1 MNRPSDPDS
10 FVAPY
15 RIDLDIDID
24 DMIEDQQRVHA
35 ENWCYFNTQRRWFR
49 RVPKCPGPVEF
60 HFEDQNEAT
69 MFWLAN

>member
-1 MNRPSDPDS
+1 MNRQSDPAS

-15 RIDLDIDID
+15 RIDLDLDID
-24 DMIEDQQRVHA
+24 DMIEDQQRVQA

-49 RVPKCPGPVEF
+49 RVPKRPGPVEF